1 MRLVIG
7 VGALQNQF
15 VAIRVL
21 ILGEVTH
28 EALSPVLEGEEWEL
42 VESGAPC
49 DVVVTL
55 ASEPSEAL
63 ALGHPVVAWSADGA
77 GLDAALDSG
86 CVGHLTGASSPGL
99 VHAELRRAGAVG
111 VAGRRQTGQ
120 LAFVSQSGRAL
131 GAMRDM
137 HEIAR
142 RLLQAATRLARGEG
156 GSIWLWE
163 DDGNAL
169 VCRFVEPDVVSLRD
183 VRLPSR
189 EGIAGWVAAH
199 REPAIVAD
207 VGSDPRFSPSVDSQT
222 GYQTGSLLAVPL
234 VVADESVGV
243 LEVVHSRS
251 GVFDA
256 GDLAWVQTLAS
267 PAALA
272 LENVRVV
279 RRLAR
284 KNAELRERND
294 ALDTFAHSVAHDL
307 KRPLVSLVG
316 LADLVAEDPEDATAL
331 VPRISR
337 LGRIAYQ
344 IVEELLLLAQ
354 MRGAEVPRVA
364 IDMAAVV
371 AEVRVRMA
379 DDVAAVSARVDEP
392 AAWPVVVGHGPW
404 VAEVWA
410 NLLSNALKY
419 GGTPP
424 EVSLGADPVRGGRIR
439 FWCRDAGPG
448 LAADMHERAFQPFV
462 RGVEGGDGVGLG
474 LSVAKR
480 VVERLGG
487 EIGVESTSGRG
498 ATFWFTLPVA

>member
-1 MRLVIG
+1 M
-7 VGALQNQF
+7 

-21 ILGEVTH
+21 LLDDAARD
-28 EALSPVLEGEEWEL
+28 ALAPVLGGAEWAL
-42 VESGAPC
+42 VGPGAQC
-49 DVVVTL
+49 DVVVAH
-55 ASEPSEAL
+55 ASAPSEAL
-63 ALGHPVVAWSADGA
+63 AMGYPVVAWSADGA
-77 GLDAALDSG
+77 DLEAAIDGG
-86 CVGHLTGASSPGL
+86 CVGHLTRASSPAL
-99 VHAELRRAGAVG
+99 VRAELRRAGAVG

-120 LAFVSQSGRAL
+120 LAFISQSGRAL

-142 RLLQAATRLARGEG
+142 RLLEAATRLTRGEG
-156 GSIWLWE
+156 GSIWLWADE
-163 DDGNAL
+163 GNAL
-169 VCRFVEPDVVSLRD
+169 VCRFVEPDRVSLRD

-189 EGIAGWVAAH
+189 EGIAGWVATH

-207 VGSDPRFSPSVDSQT
+207 VGRDPRFAANVDSQT

-234 VVADESVGV
+234 EVADETVGV
-243 LEVVHSRS
+243 LEVVHSQP

-256 GDLAWVQTLAS
+256 GDLAWVQMLAS

-284 KNAELRERND
+284 TNAELRERND
-294 ALDTFAHSVAHDL
+294 ALDAFAHAVAHDL

-316 LADLVAEDPEDATAL
+316 LADIVAEEPEDAAAL
-331 VPRISR
+331 VPRIAR

-354 MRGAEVPRVA
+354 MRGAEVPRVG
-364 IDMAAVV
+364 IDMAHVV
-371 AEVRVRMA
+371 ASVRVRLA
-379 DDVAAVSARVDEP
+379 DDVAAASARVAEP
-392 AAWPVVVGHGPW
+392 ASWPTVVGHGPW

-424 EVSLGADPVRGGRIR
+424 DVTLGADVEQDGHVR
-439 FWCRDAGPG
+439 FWCRDTGPG
-448 LAADMHERAFQPFV
+448 LSPDVRELVFEPFMRA
-462 RGVEGGDGVGLG
+462 VEGGDGVGLG

-480 VVERLGG
+480 IVERLRG
-487 EIGVESTSGRG
+487 EIGVDSAPGQG
-498 ATFWFTLPVA
+498 AFFWFTLPVA